1 MSIIAEKK
9 RLFKELN
16 IPWSNQ
22 IEKEYKAYKK
32 ENGEAKAEIY
42 LDNLCQDYISYA
54 LDHYAAVIHES
65 LKANHPKAE
74 TLDDYVIQKEIGK
87 YAMAELI
94 KANLIEC
101 CGSYKGAKLY
111 AI

>member
-1 MSIIAEKK
+1 MSIITEKK

-32 ENGEAKAEIY
+32 ENGEAKAE
-42 LDNLCQDYISYA
+42 
-54 LDHYAAVIHES
+54 
-65 LKANHPKAE
+65 
-74 TLDDYVIQKEIGK
+74 TLYDYVIQKEIGK